1 MSFRTS
7 SSSYRDLAEAISSR
21 SRTSESNINGNPI
34 AESGGVLEVVSTASK
49 CNFDSEVSDGNKIDD
64 EATLQKHSWRR
75 RAELLKASRSVSKT
89 NNTESFLAAEQY
101 KAAEAPSFGV
111 TPNDMNTRKN
121 NAGKKSVRGFEE
133 KQDVNGREVHFIGE
147 LSGAVVGR
155 NNFAVSCQWRIEFGK
170 NWSHV
175 DGETSGQ
182 TQYCT
187 TNFDSRHS
195 FNDTNCCW
203 NHPLDVHFI
212 GRSSHLQEGWPRII
226 LQIWEIDPY
235 DRILP
240 VGYGF
245 LHLPTSST
253 PGTYQLKVPCW
264 RPKGTYLEEI
274 KAFFLGPKP
283 QLSDDL
289 CLFGRAWEDRQ
300 KLVTIPCVQ
309 VSNTNIIFLSFFLLL

>member
-21 SRTSESNINGNPI
+21 SRTSESNNNGNPI
-34 AESGGVLEVVSTASK
+34 SESGEDLEESLVSTPSE
-49 CNFDSEVSDGNKIDD
+49 NHFDNDSEIFGGNKKDD
-64 EATLQKHSWRR
+64 EATLQKLSWRR
-75 RAELLKASRSVSKT
+75 RAERLKASRSVSKT
-89 NNTESFLAAEQY
+89 NNSESFLVAEQY
-101 KAAEAPSFGV
+101 KAAEEPSFGV
-111 TPNDMNTRKN
+111 TSNDMNTLKN
-121 NAGKKSVRGFEE
+121 NAVKKSAQGPLEE
-133 KQDVNGREVHFIGE
+133 KQDVSGREVHFIGE
-147 LSGAVVGR
+147 LSGAVVGS
-155 NNFAVSCQWRIEFGK
+155 NNFAVSCQWRIEFGN

-187 TNFDSRHS
+187 TNYDSRDS

-212 GRSSHLQEGWPRII
+212 GRSSRLQEGWPRLI

-235 DRILP
+235 NRILP

-300 KLVTIPCVQ
+300 KIVTIPCV
-309 VSNTNIIFLSFFLLL
+309 